1 MRFHHLS
8 ELHHIDGILQL
19 AFGSDGAFRRDTRS
33 ADGQLFE
40 DGRKRTGSSP
50 PRLGCSMPAFA
61 SQSFRV
67 SVRRSSRS
75 RQRLPTATG
84 IAAKS
89 EQRANNTT
97 TAKNWRCTPDKSRLG
112 WWFELGA
119 WWSEQTG
126 MGTGD
131 LANDAS
137 SSHLS
142 QMLSA
147 IVHNI
152 TESATDESGTIVAS
166 MESLRKAGVPIVS
179 TFVGA
184 QGMLVTRLSQPDEPD
199 RYMEMAH
206 RLSTG
211 DALTVES
218 LTWSLILH
226 VEVGKG
232 SAQRASHEAL
242 ANLLLWVRQRV
253 NTYPQV
259 EVGCTRAAWSRSFQS
274 GLAWAAL
281 LHSHDERLLTYED
294 LRDEDVSAGEC
305 LSRVCAAARQHL
317 GVQEPSSGGRELA
330 QLIEDEPRVAILY
343 TARLRNAI
351 QREEAQA
358 QLRNA
363 MERARKPP
371 YGQKSI
377 TMLEQLWLCPRLSQ
391 MNHLQDSDSSKD
403 SPARSPTLRTFGT
416 TESDGS
422 PRLKV

>member
-1 MRFHHLS
+1 M
-8 ELHHIDGILQL
+8 
-19 AFGSDGAFRRDTRS
+19 
-33 ADGQLFE
+33 
-40 DGRKRTGSSP
+40 
-50 PRLGCSMPAFA
+50 
-61 SQSFRV
+61 
-67 SVRRSSRS
+67 
-75 RQRLPTATG
+75 
-84 IAAKS
+84 
-89 EQRANNTT
+89 
-97 TAKNWRCTPDKSRLG
+97 
-112 WWFELGA
+112 GA

-152 TESATDESGTIVAS
+152 TESAADESGTIVAS
-166 MESLRKAGVPIVS
+166 MELLRRAGVSIVS
-179 TFVGA
+179 TFVSE
-184 QGMLVTRLSQPDEPD
+184 QGMLVTRLSQPDESD

-226 VEVGKG
+226 VEVCQG
-232 SAQRASHEAL
+232 SVQRSSHRAL

-259 EVGCTRAAWSRSFQS
+259 DVGCTRAAWSRSFQN

-281 LHSHDERLLTYED
+281 LHSHDERLLPYEEM
-294 LRDEDVSAGEC
+294 RGEDVGASEC

-317 GVQEPSSGGRELA
+317 GVQEPSRGGRELA

-351 QREEAQA
+351 QREEAQT

-371 YGQKSI
+371 HGRKSF
-377 TMLEQLWLCPRLSQ
+377 TTLEQLWLAPRLSQ
-391 MNHLQDSDSSKD
+391 MNHGQDSDSSKN
-403 SPARSPTLRTFGT
+403 SPARSPMLRTFARGGI
-416 TESDGS
+416 DIC
-422 PRLKV
+422 RC